1 MICIFLG
8 GGEVGGRLWIS
19 LNLLKYA
26 LFYSSRAH
34 AVFLKYAL
42 DLKTESFL

>member
-1 MICIFLG
+1 MIRIFLG
-8 GGEVGGRLWIS
+8 GGGGGGGGRLWIS

-34 AVFLKYAL
+34 AL
-42 DLKTESFL
+42 SF